1 MRSGSL
7 LATIATIATIA
18 ALAAASAGA
27 QVGSGVTEMSPANG
41 TALPDP
47 QGANLD
53 SVLRSN
59 AAEQPSAA
67 RLAYLEN
74 LRVRRE
80 QAEQY
85 AAAAHNG
92 VALPSDAA
100 AALRD
105 ELAAD
110 IEQWRVEFGVRR
122 KDARAMRDE
131 WLVAPDSLTAIEW
144 ADRRVAWW
152 TARDAWVA
160 GHHR

>member
-7 LATIATIATIA
+7 LAMIAG
-18 ALAAASAGA
+18 LAAASASA
-27 QVGSGVTEMSPANG
+27 QVGSGVTEMSPAHG
-41 TALPDP
+41 AALPDP

-53 SVLRSN
+53 SVLRSS
-59 AAEQPSAA
+59 AVQQSSAA

-85 AAAAHNG
+85 ATAAHNG
-92 VALPSDAA
+92 AALPPDAA
-100 AALRD
+100 AALRG

-122 KDARAMRDE
+122 NDARAMRDE

-152 TARDAWVA
+152 TARDAWVVE
-160 GHHR
+160 HRP